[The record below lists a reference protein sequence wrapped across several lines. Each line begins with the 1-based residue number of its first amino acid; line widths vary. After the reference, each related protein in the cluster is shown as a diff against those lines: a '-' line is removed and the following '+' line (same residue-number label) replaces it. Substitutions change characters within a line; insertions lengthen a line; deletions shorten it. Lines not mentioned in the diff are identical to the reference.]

1 MRILK
6 YVALAVVLFSSA
18 LAQFKM
24 DPHLY
29 DPDAD
34 AKAEIARALKQ
45 AGQEHKR
52 VLIVFGANWC
62 PDCHALNYRFHQQ
75 PIESLVEKN
84 FVVVHV
90 DIGEGEGR
98 YAKNTDLAE
107 KYKVPIKKG
116 IPALA
121 VLSSTGKLLYSQ
133 QNGEFEAARSL
144 DPQKIIDFLN
154 QWKPPSKA

>member
-1 MRILK
+1 MQIVNTTL
-6 YVALAVVLFSSA
+6 ALFVLVGTV
-18 LAQFKM
+18 LAQMKW

-34 AKAEIARALKQ
+34 AKAEIASAIKLASQ
-45 AGQEHKR
+45 QHKR
-52 VLIVFGANWC
+52 VLLVFGANWC
-62 PDCHALNYRFHQQ
+62 PDCHALNSRFHQQ
-75 PIESLVEKN
+75 PIESLVEEN

-90 DIGEGEGR
+90 DIGEGDGR
-98 YAKNTDLAE
+98 YAKNTDVAE
-107 KYKVPIKKG
+107 KYEVPLKKG

-121 VLSSTGKLLYSQ
+121 VLSSNGKLLYSQ
-133 QNGEFEAARSL
+133 RNGEFNSARSL